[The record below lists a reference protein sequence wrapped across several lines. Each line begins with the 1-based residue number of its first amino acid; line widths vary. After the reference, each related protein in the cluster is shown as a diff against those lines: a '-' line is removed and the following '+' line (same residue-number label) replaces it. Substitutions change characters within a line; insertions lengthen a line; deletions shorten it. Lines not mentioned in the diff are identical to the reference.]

1 VLLRS
6 EAEQLVGQELIKTLS
21 DFKQLEPAP
30 STPPPP
36 PTQQSN
42 PHVKISNV
50 EHPVDTDVKLPI
62 NTQSF
67 SHHQKTKLKCQKPV
81 VMVVRDMLIKK

>member
-1 VLLRS
+1 
-6 EAEQLVGQELIKTLS
+6 
-21 DFKQLEPAP
+21 
-30 STPPPP
+30 
-36 PTQQSN
+36 
-42 PHVKISNV
+42 VKISNV

-67 SHHQKTKLKCQKPV
+67 SHHHKTKLKCQKPV